1 MKKLKIVK
9 GDKLFREEMK
19 SPKFRRAYESL
30 EPEFQIARAVIQAR
44 IKKGLTQ
51 RQLAEKIGTKQP
63 AIARLEGMNTTPTIS
78 QIKKIA
84 KVLDKRLII
93 RFVS

>member
-1 MKKLKIVK
+1 MKKVRLISAESLHRKW
-9 GDKLFREEMK
+9 MK
-19 SPKFRRAYESL
+19 DPKYRRAYEDL

-51 RQLAEKIGTKQP
+51 KGLAEKIGTKQP
-63 AIARLEGMNTTPTIS
+63 AIARLEGMDSSPTIS

-84 KVLDKRLII
+84 KVLDKRLVI
-93 RFVS
+93 RFV